1 MPTSARRDTQ
11 RLRQT
16 FVGRHDHRPPRIN
29 AASAER
35 RTAPPKGPLCEGAG
49 ECKRDWRRDKKIVRC
64 NTRWMLRRGESRAL
78 PVADKARRT
87 SGSGQNFGGLNAAAK
102 FWAPQQDIAAAI
114 GTKNMPPA
122 CFLYVPTPPK
132 RRSRCW
138 KSMIA
143 RSRSLRLKSGH
154 RVSQK

>member
-16 FVGRHDHRPPRIN
+16 FVGGMTTGRRGSTQRLPN
-29 AASAER
+29 AAP
-35 RTAPPKGPLCEGAG
+35 PPKGPLCEGAG
-49 ECKRDWRRDKKIVRC
+49 ERKRDWRRDKKIVRC